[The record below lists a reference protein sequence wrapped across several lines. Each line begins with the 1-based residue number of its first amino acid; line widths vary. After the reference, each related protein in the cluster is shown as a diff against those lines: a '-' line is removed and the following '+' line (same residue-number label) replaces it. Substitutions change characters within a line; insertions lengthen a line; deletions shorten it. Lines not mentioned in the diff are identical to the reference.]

1 MKFRLSITISIFLL
15 VVTPIAL
22 TGFVTME
29 VANKVLQSQTIRTG
43 QPLGPEEIEIARLRE
58 NLIYILI
65 IGTVI
70 SLSGAGIFT
79 SELSES
85 VNKIKLGLDSL
96 SHEKTTSIRPLRG
109 LMGEIATS
117 INQLAD
123 KLRETRRHRDALEV
137 QVQRTNRLAGLG
149 ALAAGVA
156 HEIRNPLTAIK
167 GYSQVLEDEL
177 AVDDP
182 KRDYT
187 AIIVKEVNRLDRI
200 VEGLLGFARPSVSK
214 FALADLNEI
223 IEETLVLVENSSFK
237 GQITLHKDYGED
249 VLAEVDKEQLKQVFL
264 NLLLNASQAIT
275 AQGTIKI
282 VTEQDG
288 KSASISIIDSGF
300 GIPAETVEKLFD
312 PFFTTR
318 EKGTGLGL
326 SIVHQLIDLHRGE
339 IEVHNANPTGT
350 EFKVILPI
358 RQGGVFNG

>member
-1 MKFRLSITISIFLL
+1 MKFRISLTLSIFLL

-22 TGFVTME
+22 TSFVTME
-29 VANKVLQSQTIRTG
+29 VANKVLQSQAIRTG
-43 QPLGPEEIEIARLRE
+43 QPPSPEEVELSRLRE

-85 VNKIKLGLDSL
+85 VNKIKRGLDGL
-96 SHEKTTSIRPLRG
+96 SHDATTTIRPLRG
-109 LMGEIATS
+109 LLGEIAAS

-123 KLRETRRHRDALEV
+123 KLLETRRHRDALEV
-137 QVQRTNRLAGLG
+137 QVLRANRLAGLG

-177 AVDDP
+177 ALDDP

-187 AIIVKEVNRLDRI
+187 AIVVKEVNRLDRI
-200 VEGLLGFARPSVSK
+200 VEGLLAFARPSASQ
-214 FALADLNEI
+214 FAFEDLNEI
-223 IEETLVLVENSSFK
+223 IEETLVLVENPSFNS
-237 GQITLHKDYGED
+237 QIDVAKDYGEN
-249 VLAEVDKEQLKQVFL
+249 VQAEVDKEQLKQVLL
-264 NLLLNASQAIT
+264 NLLLNASQAIPD
-275 AQGTIKI
+275 QGTIRI
-282 VTEQDG
+282 VTQQDG
-288 KSASISIIDSGF
+288 KNVSIRIIDSGV
-300 GIPAETVEKLFD
+300 GIVVGTTEKLFD

-326 SIVHQLIDLHRGE
+326 SIVHQLIDLHQGE
-339 IEVHNANPTGT
+339 IVVHDAFPTGT
-350 EFKVILPI
+350 EFKIVLPK
-358 RQGGVFNG
+358 RQGGVLDD

>member
-1 MKFRLSITISIFLL
+1 MKFRFSLTLSIFLL

-22 TGFVTME
+22 TSFVTMNA
-29 VANKVLQSQTIRTG
+29 ANEVLQSKTTATG
-43 QPLGPEEIEIARLRE
+43 QPHSPEELELSKIRE

-85 VNKIKLGLDSL
+85 VNKIKLGLDGL
-96 SHEKTTSIRPLRG
+96 SHDSTTRIHPLKG
-109 LMGEIATS
+109 LLGEIAAS

-123 KLRETRRHRDALEV
+123 KLQETRRHRDALEA
-137 QVQRTNRLAGLG
+137 QVLRANRLAGLG

-177 AVDDP
+177 ALDDP

-187 AIIVKEVNRLDRI
+187 AIVIKEVNRLDRI
-200 VEGLLGFARPSVSK
+200 VEGLLAFARPSASQ
-214 FALADLNEI
+214 FANANLNEI
-223 IEETLVLVENSSFK
+223 IDETLFLVESPSFK
-237 GQITLHKDYGED
+237 SRIDVQKVYGENIQ
-249 VLAEVDKEQLKQVFL
+249 AEVDKEQLKQVLL
-264 NLLLNASQAIT
+264 NLLLNAGQAILD
-275 AQGTIKI
+275 QGTIRI
-282 VTEQDG
+282 VTQQTE
-288 KSASISIIDSGF
+288 KNAIISIIDSGV
-300 GIPAETVEKLFD
+300 GIAAGTAEKLFD

-326 SIVHQLIDLHRGE
+326 SIVHQLIDLHQGE
-339 IEVHNANPTGT
+339 IEVHNASPSGT

-358 RQGGVFNG
+358 RQGGVFNR